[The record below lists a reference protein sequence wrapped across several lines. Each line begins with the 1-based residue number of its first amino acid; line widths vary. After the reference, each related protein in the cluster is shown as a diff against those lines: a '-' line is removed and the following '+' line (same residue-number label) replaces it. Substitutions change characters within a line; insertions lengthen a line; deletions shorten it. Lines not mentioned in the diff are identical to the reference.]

1 MHTNE
6 VDGEQGGNFDD
17 DLGTSTYS
25 TCMQYGRCKL
35 GGKVNSRFEIENMP
49 HCMRCATTIRENS
62 GAHTAQPHNT
72 NKHGDRK
79 CKQETTQERRR
90 PCGSLG

>member
-1 MHTNE
+1 MTTR
-6 VDGEQGGNFDD
+6 VQIFIAPVC
-17 DLGTSTYS
+17 STDAN
-25 TCMQYGRCKL
+25 L
-35 GGKVNSRFEIENMP
+35 GGKIIHNFKLKTCFIVCVARRRYEK
-49 HCMRCATTIRENS
+49 TL
-62 GAHTAQPHNT
+62 AHIQPHNT